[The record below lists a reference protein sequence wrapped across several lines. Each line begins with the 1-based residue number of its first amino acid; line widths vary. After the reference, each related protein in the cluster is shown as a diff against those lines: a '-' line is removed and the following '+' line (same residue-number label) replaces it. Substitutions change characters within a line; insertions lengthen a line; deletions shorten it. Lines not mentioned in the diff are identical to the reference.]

1 MTSAVLRALRG
12 PALVGVIAGVV
23 AGSSPAL
30 AGPAV
35 IATRPILDAETGD
48 TTFFV
53 GAISASGR
61 SLKASS
67 LDLVVDGQREDASL
81 ATQSLADWATIA
93 AEASQT
99 WRPPLTVGLTYLWI
113 EGTPPGVLD
122 GIQGFFRRVP
132 SRTVVYPTIY
142 GRLRQDRAR
151 LTAAEVSRLAEE
163 VPYLEGY
170 RPNLIDAVR
179 LDLQDLVADAA
190 TLKILLLVTDGR
202 DFADPKG
209 DGPGDFAALGRDIRK
224 AGITLLVVAFPPPEA
239 DAQQAAANLRD
250 LQESSGGFLRT
261 LEQAQELE
269 NALESLGQA
278 VADLQRVRFPSPLSW
293 RSFGGSHHLS
303 VNLTTG
309 DGQRL
314 NAEVGALNVDAKRP
328 WWIFGAVGLAAV
340 AAAAFGILMVSRR
353 SGGAARR
360 IPSRREEPVVS
371 EEDEEV
377 LAAAHDLVRRGV
389 SPKRAV
395 AELLRSHPEGAS
407 VLAHLPSEATNDLR
421 FPYFRTRLGRMRLQ
435 EMKELLAERSSDH
448 ERPVLDGALASI
460 LADAV
465 TNQTPPEAA
474 ADALVGRVSD
484 DDCAAFAGLDLEELA
499 EALRGAA
506 SAHPILGT
514 PRARGIA
521 VAVQDALRSG
531 GGGVA
536 VGWLVRAGGPGVRG
550 ETLRLPGP
558 SALIGQAP
566 SCALRILVD
575 PQVAEEHAELTLEG
589 GDFAVTPRDGTVT
602 VEGARIER
610 RHVLSDGET
619 IGVGA
624 GLFIFKSARAGNL
637 SSSDPAAR
645 EPRPARRPAVPRR

>member
-1 MTSAVLRALRG
+1 MRSAVFRG
-12 PALVGVIAGVV
+12 MRGAAVMVVMAAVVGA
-23 AGSSPAL
+23 APLAL

-35 IATRPILDAETGD
+35 IATRPVLDAETGD

-67 LDLVVDGQREDASL
+67 LDLVVDGHREDASL

-170 RPNLIDAVR
+170 RPNLVEAVR

-224 AGITLLVVAFPPPEA
+224 AGVTLLVVAFPPPEA

-261 LEQAQELE
+261 LEQSQELE

-303 VNLTTG
+303 VNLMTG

-314 NAEVGALNVDAKRP
+314 TADVGALKVDTRRP
-328 WWIFGAVGLAAV
+328 WWIFGVVGAAAVV
-340 AAAAFGILMVSRR
+340 AAAVGISMVSRR
-353 SGGAARR
+353 SGGGARR
-360 IPSRREEPVVS
+360 IASRREEPVVS
-371 EEDEEV
+371 DEDEEL

-395 AELLRSHPEGAS
+395 AELLRSHPEGAGA
-407 VLAHLPSEATNDLR
+407 LAHLPSEATNDLR

-435 EMKELLAERSSDH
+435 EMKELLLERSSDH

-465 TNQTPPEAA
+465 TNQTPPAAA
-474 ADALVGRVSD
+474 ADALVGRVAD
-484 DDCAAFAGLDLEELA
+484 EDCAAFAGLDLEQLA

-506 SAHPILGT
+506 AAHPVLGT

-521 VAVQDALRSG
+521 VAVQDALRNG
-531 GGGVA
+531 GGSGVA

-550 ETLRLPGP
+550 ETLPLPGP

-575 PQVAEEHAELTLEG
+575 PAVAEEHAELSVEG
-589 GDFAVTPRDGTVT
+589 GDFAVTPRDGSVT

-610 RHVLSDGET
+610 RHILSDGET
-619 IGVGA
+619 IGIGT
-624 GLFIFKSARAGNL
+624 GLFIFKSVRAGNL
-637 SSSDPAAR
+637 SSAPAVRDAHA
-645 EPRPARRPAVPRR
+645 PRRPAVPRR